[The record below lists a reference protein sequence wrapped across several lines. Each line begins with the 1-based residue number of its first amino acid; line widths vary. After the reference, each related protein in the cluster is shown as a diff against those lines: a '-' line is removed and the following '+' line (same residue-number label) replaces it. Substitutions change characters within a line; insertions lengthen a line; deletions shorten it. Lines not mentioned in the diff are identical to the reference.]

1 MAEAAVNA
9 ARLEVAGSATGGHS
23 SGPNGLG
30 VDRQREPGLLGG
42 QLLG

>member
-23 SGPNGLG
+23 SGPRTLG
-30 VDRQREPGLLGG
+30 VDRQREPGLLGSK
-42 QLLG
+42 LLG